1 MQQTIFKPVSIPC
14 TSFYLIILSGRI
26 QKSIRGEAA
35 DGCSPGVLAWECRGT
50 VGVGLCGEDWER
62 DCHGGTG
69 MDRGIF
75 GEGGDSP
82 WNWIKQKKPPHF
94 CSEGVP
100 FVKSKIKCLFWVFYC
115 RNGKYFYRLKRL
127 KTLKHK
133 ENHAITRIAWLARK
147 EGFEPSRR
155 FYPAYSLSRGAPSAT
170 WVLPQV
176 WTYWRREWDSNPRM
190 LSHRRFS
197 RPVPSTARPS
207 LRIMSSRLTLKR
219 KNNIT
224 ILKYCLST

>member
-127 KTLKHK
+127 KTLKYK
-133 ENHAITRIAWLARK
+133 ENHAITRIAWLS
-147 EGFEPSRR
+147 GGNNSDI
-155 FYPAYSLSRGAPSAT
+155 LSAT
-170 WVLPQV
+170 LRIPKGCHLFFFQIPHS
-176 WTYWRREWDSNPRM
+176 EKKI
-190 LSHRRFS
+190 FS
-197 RPVPSTARPS
+197 RYFGNRGDLNSPFCDFKG
-207 LRIMSSRLTLKR
+207 RIQRSALFAGAE
-219 KNNIT
+219 
-224 ILKYCLST
+224 

>member
-127 KTLKHK
+127 KTLKYK
-133 ENHAITRIAWLARK
+133 ENHAITRIAWLSCRTTVD
-147 EGFEPSRR
+147 FWT
-155 FYPAYSLSRGAPSAT
+155 PAQKCHVQIGILRSFLTFLKLFWWVLSRTVNWSHEKPLCETLIFPLASRSYPR
-170 WVLPQV
+170 LPLPKGQ
-176 WTYWRREWDSNPRM
+176 
-190 LSHRRFS
+190 S
-197 RPVPSTARPS
+197 RPD
-207 LRIMSSRLTLKR
+207 
-219 KNNIT
+219 
-224 ILKYCLST
+224 

>member
-14 TSFYLIILSGRI
+14 TSFYLIILSGRM

-82 WNWIKQKKPPHF
+82 WNWIKQKKPPRF

-127 KTLKHK
+127 KTLNIKK
-133 ENHAITRIAWLARK
+133 TTQSQGLRGWQVASIRI
-147 EGFEPSRR
+147 FC
-155 FYPAYSLSRGAPSAT
+155 LSRFRHQSVEVT
-170 WVLPQV
+170 LIIFVLN
-176 WTYWRREWDSNPRM
+176 DID
-190 LSHRRFS
+190 RFFHCQQL
-197 RPVPSTARPS
+197 V
-207 LRIMSSRLTLKR
+207 
-219 KNNIT
+219 
-224 ILKYCLST
+224 

>member
-127 KTLKHK
+127 KTLKYK
-133 ENHAITRIAWLARK
+133 ENHAITRIAWLSGGFNSDILPWNPCTATACKFPAKNTRNFF
-147 EGFEPSRR
+147 EVILTLFEPPVEFNTSITR
-155 FYPAYSLSRGAPSAT
+155 PAFGTHPAAVLASILPLSADR
-170 WVLPQV
+170 
-176 WTYWRREWDSNPRM
+176 
-190 LSHRRFS
+190 
-197 RPVPSTARPS
+197 
-207 LRIMSSRLTLKR
+207 
-219 KNNIT
+219 
-224 ILKYCLST
+224 

>member
-82 WNWIKQKKPPHF
+82 WNWIKQKKPPRF

-127 KTLKHK
+127 KTLNIKK
-133 ENHAITRIAWLARK
+133 TTQSQGLRGCQAASIRIFSFLNPNRD
-147 EGFEPSRR
+147 
-155 FYPAYSLSRGAPSAT
+155 PAKRIQFGSEERQNG
-170 WVLPQV
+170 WVVSFINKP
-176 WTYWRREWDSNPRM
+176 
-190 LSHRRFS
+190 
-197 RPVPSTARPS
+197 
-207 LRIMSSRLTLKR
+207 LR
-219 KNNIT
+219 T
-224 ILKYCLST
+224 IHDIVCDDV

>member
-50 VGVGLCGEDWER
+50 VGVGLCGEDRER

-75 GEGGDSP
+75 GEGGDSH

-127 KTLKHK
+127 KTLNIKK
-133 ENHAITRIAWLARK
+133 TTQSQGLRGWR
-147 EGFEPSRR
+147 GRR
-155 FYPAYSLSRGAPSAT
+155 
-170 WVLPQV
+170 
-176 WTYWRREWDSNPRM
+176 D
-190 LSHRRFS
+190 
-197 RPVPSTARPS
+197 
-207 LRIMSSRLTLKR
+207 LKR
-219 KNNIT
+219 IGFVFYNLFGWNMWYLV
-224 ILKYCLST
+224 LKL

>member
-14 TSFYLIILSGRI
+14 TSFYLIILSGRM

-50 VGVGLCGEDWER
+50 VGAGLCGEDRER
-62 DCHGGTG
+62 YCRGGTG

-82 WNWIKQKKPPHF
+82 WNWIKQKKTPRF

-127 KTLKHK
+127 KTLKYK
-133 ENHAITRIAWLARK
+133 ENHAITRIAWLAS
-147 EGFEPSRR
+147 GFNSDILFQPFPPSIGRSHSDN
-155 FYPAYSLSRGAPSAT
+155 FCPE
-170 WVLPQV
+170 W
-176 WTYWRREWDSNPRM
+176 YW
-190 LSHRRFS
+190 
-197 RPVPSTARPS
+197 
-207 LRIMSSRLTLKR
+207 
-219 KNNIT
+219 
-224 ILKYCLST
+224 

>member
-100 FVKSKIKCLFWVFYC
+100 FIKSKIKCLFWVFYC

-133 ENHAITRIAWLARK
+133 ENHAITRIAWLSG
-147 EGFEPSRR
+147 GFNSDIFASEALRR
-155 FYPAYSLSRGAPSAT
+155 NGLQIFNKKYSQFFWSTTGAIRT
-170 WVLPQV
+170 
-176 WTYWRREWDSNPRM
+176 
-190 LSHRRFS
+190 
-197 RPVPSTARPS
+197 PV
-207 LRIMSSRLTLKR
+207 RIQHEYYSSSFWNSSSRSSR
-219 KNNIT
+219 FN
-224 ILKYCLST
+224 SSSVGR

>member
-14 TSFYLIILSGRI
+14 TSFYLIILSGRM

-35 DGCSPGVLAWECRGT
+35 DGCSSGVLAWECRGT
-50 VGVGLCGEDWER
+50 VGAGLCGEDRER
-62 DCHGGTG
+62 YCRGGTG

-82 WNWIKQKKPPHF
+82 WNWIKQKKTPRF
-94 CSEGVP
+94 CSEGVS

-127 KTLKHK
+127 KTLKYK

-147 EGFEPSRR
+147 EGFEEDRIR
-155 FYPAYSLSRGAPSAT
+155 FL
-170 WVLPQV
+170 
-176 WTYWRREWDSNPRM
+176 
-190 LSHRRFS
+190 
-197 RPVPSTARPS
+197 
-207 LRIMSSRLTLKR
+207 
-219 KNNIT
+219 
-224 ILKYCLST
+224 

>member
-133 ENHAITRIAWLARK
+133 ENHAITRIAWLASGFIPDIFVSQPESRSSETNPIRK
-147 EGFEPSRR
+147 
-155 FYPAYSLSRGAPSAT
+155 RGAAE
-170 WVLPQV
+170 WVSGVL
-176 WTYWRREWDSNPRM
+176 Y
-190 LSHRRFS
+190 
-197 RPVPSTARPS
+197 
-207 LRIMSSRLTLKR
+207 K
-219 KNNIT
+219 
-224 ILKYCLST
+224 

>member
-82 WNWIKQKKPPHF
+82 WNWIKQKKDDHF
-94 CSEGVP
+94 TA
-100 FVKSKIKCLFWVFYC
+100 IVFLLLYSIHMCHQVSANGTYC
-115 RNGKYFYRLKRL
+115 RPVLIVPATYTSIYLLQATAIAPGPIWHA
-127 KTLKHK
+127 TLRD
-133 ENHAITRIAWLARK
+133 NFSVRI
-147 EGFEPSRR
+147 S
-155 FYPAYSLSRGAPSAT
+155 
-170 WVLPQV
+170 
-176 WTYWRREWDSNPRM
+176 
-190 LSHRRFS
+190 
-197 RPVPSTARPS
+197 
-207 LRIMSSRLTLKR
+207 
-219 KNNIT
+219 
-224 ILKYCLST
+224 

>member
-14 TSFYLIILSGRI
+14 TSFYLIILSGRM

-82 WNWIKQKKPPHF
+82 WNWIKQKKPPRF

-127 KTLKHK
+127 KTLKYK
-133 ENHAITRIAWLARK
+133 ENHAITRIAWLSGGYNSDISLFDVENCWCWKLRLYK
-147 EGFEPSRR
+147 FWNISQPS
-155 FYPAYSLSRGAPSAT
+155 YNLISRI
-170 WVLPQV
+170 
-176 WTYWRREWDSNPRM
+176 
-190 LSHRRFS
+190 
-197 RPVPSTARPS
+197 TAVKQFHCHS
-207 LRIMSSRLTLKR
+207 GSS
-219 KNNIT
+219 
-224 ILKYCLST
+224 

>member
-127 KTLKHK
+127 KTLKYK
-133 ENHAITRIAWLARK
+133 ENHAITRIAWLAS
-147 EGFEPSRR
+147 GFNSDILFQPFPPSIGRSHSDN
-155 FYPAYSLSRGAPSAT
+155 FCLE
-170 WVLPQV
+170 W
-176 WTYWRREWDSNPRM
+176 YW
-190 LSHRRFS
+190 
-197 RPVPSTARPS
+197 
-207 LRIMSSRLTLKR
+207 
-219 KNNIT
+219 
-224 ILKYCLST
+224 

>member
-115 RNGKYFYRLKRL
+115 RNGKYFGYLEKMVVFDL
-127 KTLKHK
+127 
-133 ENHAITRIAWLARK
+133 
-147 EGFEPSRR
+147 
-155 FYPAYSLSRGAPSAT
+155 
-170 WVLPQV
+170 
-176 WTYWRREWDSNPRM
+176 
-190 LSHRRFS
+190 
-197 RPVPSTARPS
+197 
-207 LRIMSSRLTLKR
+207 SSRFKSKSTLFLLVVFCS
-219 KNNIT
+219 IT
-224 ILKYCLST
+224 GILYWSIVTIQYRTFWKKVVFFSKKGGHSGSFVI

>member
-133 ENHAITRIAWLARK
+133 ENHAITRIAWLSG
-147 EGFEPSRR
+147 GFNSDISLFDVENCWCWKLRLYKFWNISQPS
-155 FYPAYSLSRGAPSAT
+155 YNLISRI
-170 WVLPQV
+170 
-176 WTYWRREWDSNPRM
+176 
-190 LSHRRFS
+190 
-197 RPVPSTARPS
+197 TAVKQFHCHS
-207 LRIMSSRLTLKR
+207 GNS
-219 KNNIT
+219 
-224 ILKYCLST
+224 